1 MLHQLT
7 RSPFPDVR
15 RIGTLGLLAFLLA
28 LPHESLS
35 SQVVSDTVRV
45 TINGVVLD
53 AASGFGVPGAVV
65 RLADTDFLAETSEIG
80 TFTLSDLL
88 RGAYVIIV
96 EAPGYETRQNSV
108 RVLRS
113 GEITLSLQPESSVS
127 LTTTSSSRGSSVV
140 LGQILEIE
148 TGDPVEGAEVLLQG
162 AEGFR
167 VTDSDGRFEFSSVLP
182 GRAAFSVVYLGRAPL
197 VDSVDVAAGT
207 TVELEVRLGIDPVE
221 VAPLSITATAR
232 DPYLED
238 MGFYNR
244 RGRGYNGQV
253 ITQAEIQERA
263 PRTLGD
269 LLVTVPGVR
278 VDYGGAGQ
286 FQIRMRRAVSLDS
299 SAESGCVPLV
309 HMDDV
314 PVEVG
319 WLENIQPDRVAG
331 IEIYRGAG
339 APIQYNDP
347 CGVILVWTRRG
358 ERGGG

>member
-1 MLHQLT
+1 MLFLLK
-7 RSPFPDVR
+7 RSLFPDFR
-15 RIGTLGLLAFLLA
+15 RTGALGLLAVLLV
-28 LPHESLS
+28 LPQDGLRP
-35 SQVVSDTVRV
+35 QVVSDTVRV

-96 EAPGYETRQNSV
+96 EAPGYETKQNSI

-113 GEITLSLQPESSVS
+113 GEITLSLEPESSVS
-127 LTTTSSSRGSSVV
+127 RMTTSSSRDNSAV
-140 LGQILEIE
+140 LGQILEME

-167 VTDSDGRFEFSSVLP
+167 VTDSDGRFEFPSVRP
-182 GRAAFSVVYLGRAPL
+182 GRAAFSVAYLGRAPL
-197 VDSVDVAAGT
+197 VDSVEVAPGT

-221 VAPLSITATAR
+221 VAPLSILATAR

-253 ITQAEIQERA
+253 ITQEEIEERA
-263 PRTLGD
+263 PRTMGD

-286 FQIRMRRAVSLDS
+286 FQVRMRRAVSFDN

-331 IEIYRGAG
+331 MEIYRGAG
-339 APIQYNDP
+339 APIQYNNP